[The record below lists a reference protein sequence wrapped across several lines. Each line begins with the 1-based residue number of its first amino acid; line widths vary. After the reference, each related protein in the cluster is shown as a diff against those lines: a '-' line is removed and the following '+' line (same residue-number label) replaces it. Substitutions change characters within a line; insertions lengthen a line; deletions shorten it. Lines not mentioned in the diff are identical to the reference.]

1 MQAAVKTRRTE
12 FRLAGDIPGWLVREL
27 KRRYPS
33 ALTLGGQDDA
43 PTVDVRETEWFK
55 TLEVLPGEALRTYR
69 SNRGMTQE
77 DLARL
82 LGPRVTKR
90 HVSDMEAGRRGIS
103 KEMAKALAAVFRTSP
118 ARFL

>member
-12 FRLAGDIPGWLVREL
+12 FRLAGDIPSWLVREL
-27 KRRYPS
+27 KLRYPNG
-33 ALTLGGQDDA
+33 LTFGGEDDG
-43 PTVDVRETEWFK
+43 PPVDVRETEWFK
-55 TLEVLPGEALRTYR
+55 TVEVGPGEALRAYR
-69 SNRGMTQE
+69 RNRGMTQE

-82 LGPRVTKR
+82 LGARVTKR

-103 KEMAKALAAVFRTSP
+103 KGVAKTLARVFGTSP